1 MGPDGTLLP
10 TGERG
15 EVVIQGANVMKGY
28 LNQPEATAE
37 TLGDGW
43 LHTGDVGILDADGY
57 LRLVDRIKDMIIRGG
72 ENIYPTE
79 IETVLHSH
87 PAVLEA
93 AVVGAPD
100 QVYGEVPVGYV
111 ATYPAAAVEIE
122 ELLEL
127 CRTHLTKIKV
137 PVAIHLV
144 DALPKNPIG
153 KTDKQT
159 LRRGLQDA
167 LARPG
172 SREFQEIREGIDAE
186 MGRLPLAEGTEARH
200 VDAGG
205 VPAILCERTGG
216 AHDPFLVYFHGG
228 GYCIASALA
237 YRSFGSHLAKV
248 CRARVLL
255 VDYRLAPE
263 HPFPAAVEDAFAAYR
278 WVLDQGVQ
286 PSQVVIGGDSAGGGI
301 TAAVLLAARGRSLPL
316 PAGGVCLSPWV
327 DLTNSAAS
335 YRTHARSD
343 PSFSK
348 ASAENYT
355 AQYLPHGNVTD
366 PLASP
371 VFGDWVGSPSLL
383 VLVSDAE
390 VLHDDA
396 TRLADVARAAGA
408 EVEYHE
414 YSSVPHV
421 WPFFYPSWPESQRAL
436 EQIAAFVTRVT
447 HP

>member
-1 MGPDGTLLP
+1 
-10 TGERG
+10 
-15 EVVIQGANVMKGY
+15 
-28 LNQPEATAE
+28 
-37 TLGDGW
+37 
-43 LHTGDVGILDADGY
+43 
-57 LRLVDRIKDMIIRGG
+57 MIIRAG
-72 ENIYPTE
+72 ENIYPKE
-79 IETVLHSH
+79 IETVLHS
-87 PAVLEA
+87 
-93 AVVGAPD
+93 
-100 QVYGEVPVGYV
+100 
-111 ATYPAAAVEIE
+111 
-122 ELLEL
+122 
-127 CRTHLTKIKV
+127 
-137 PVAIHLV
+137 
-144 DALPKNPIG
+144 
-153 KTDKQT
+153 
-159 LRRGLQDA
+159 
-167 LARPG
+167 PG
-172 SREFQEIREGIDAE
+172 SREFQEIREGIDAD
-186 MGRLPLAEGTEARH
+186 MGRQPLAEGTEARH

-263 HPFPAAVEDAFAAYR
+263 HPFPAAVEDGFAAYR
-278 WVLDQGVQ
+278 WVLDEGVQ

-371 VFGDWVGSPSLL
+371 VFGDWEGSPSLL

-396 TRLADVARAAGA
+396 SRLADVARAAGA

-414 YSSVPHV
+414 YPSMPHM
-421 WPFFYPSWPESQRAL
+421 WPFFYPSWPESQQAL

-447 HP
+447 HPA

>member
-1 MGPDGTLLP
+1 MTLAYLP
-10 TGERG
+10 WQQPPAYARDEQFDLTYAEFASWVEASAERC
-15 EVVIQGANVMKGY
+15 EVVIQGANVMQGY
-28 LNQPEATAE
+28 LNQPGATAE
-37 TLGDGW
+37 ALGDGW
-43 LHTGDVGILDADGY
+43 LHTGDVGILDEDGY
-57 LRLVDRIKDMIIRGG
+57 LRLADRI
-72 ENIYPTE
+72 
-79 IETVLHSH
+79 L
-87 PAVLEA
+87 
-93 AVVGAPD
+93 
-100 QVYGEVPVGYV
+100 
-111 ATYPAAAVEIE
+111 
-122 ELLEL
+122 
-127 CRTHLTKIKV
+127 
-137 PVAIHLV
+137 
-144 DALPKNPIG
+144 
-153 KTDKQT
+153 
-159 LRRGLQDA
+159 RGLQDA

-172 SREFQEIREGIDAE
+172 SREFQDIREGIDAD

-205 VPAILCERTGG
+205 VPAMLCERTGG

-263 HPFPAAVEDAFAAYR
+263 HPFPAAVEDGFAAYR

-348 ASAENYT
+348 ASAENYA
-355 AQYLPHGNVTD
+355 AQYLPHGDLTD

-371 VFGDWVGSPSLL
+371 VFGDWEGSPPLL

-390 VLHDDA
+390 VLYDDA

-414 YSSVPHV
+414 YPSMPHV
-421 WPFFYPSWPESQRAL
+421 WPFFYPSWPESQHAL

-447 HP
+447 HPA